1 MQHEVTTVVDCL
13 HQAVAKWGDGI
24 FLDFTG
30 ETYSFRETEQRAA
43 QLAGG
48 LSRRGVK
55 FGDTVL
61 VMLDNGPDYAFLWHA
76 AAKLGAILAPIN
88 TDYRGEFLRHQAT
101 DSRATVMILE
111 DHYLDRIE
119 FLASE
124 LGGLERLVV
133 RGAIREVAHPAAV
146 EQLADCYA
154 AERLE
159 APPTVRPEDP
169 IAIFYTS
176 GTTGPSKG
184 CIVSHNYLCNLSRE
198 LAHFAGVRQGEV
210 WWTCAPLFHLGA
222 NVTLFGALQVGAVAS
237 LYSRFSVSNF
247 WTEIE
252 RARADVIAMVSIM
265 LNLVATAPETEAEK
279 RCYGKVRVVHGV
291 PFSHALQDI
300 YRNRFGV
307 AVAGCINFA
316 QTEVVSI
323 VGNRL
328 GVDQAP
334 DGASGRRHDT
344 FDVEIMDDAGNICP
358 PGVTGEVVIRPRRHS
373 VMFSGYWN
381 RPEATLAQMQ
391 DLWFHT
397 GDIGKFDEDGW
408 FYFVDR
414 KKDYLRRGGENIS
427 SFEMEQVF
435 RGHPAIKDA
444 AVHAVFSEKSED
456 DVKVT
461 AVLQED
467 ASLTEQE
474 LFAWCLPHVPHF
486 AVPRYIEFREDLP
499 RTEATHRVQKHKLRA
514 DGVTASTWDRVA
526 AGVEL
531 KRR

>member
-1 MQHEVTTVVDCL
+1 
-13 HQAVAKWGDGI
+13 
-24 FLDFTG
+24 
-30 ETYSFRETEQRAA
+30 
-43 QLAGG
+43 
-48 LSRRGVK
+48 
-55 FGDTVL
+55 
-61 VMLDNGPDYAFLWHA
+61 
-76 AAKLGAILAPIN
+76 
-88 TDYRGEFLRHQAT
+88 
-101 DSRATVMILE
+101 
-111 DHYLDRIE
+111 
-119 FLASE
+119 
-124 LGGLERLVV
+124 
-133 RGAIREVAHPAAV
+133 
-146 EQLADCYA
+146 
-154 AERLE
+154 
-159 APPTVRPEDP
+159 
-169 IAIFYTS
+169 
-176 GTTGPSKG
+176 
-184 CIVSHNYLCNLSRE
+184 
-198 LAHFAGVRQGEV
+198 
-210 WWTCAPLFHLGA
+210 
-222 NVTLFGALQVGAVAS
+222 
-237 LYSRFSVSNF
+237 
-247 WTEIE
+247 
-252 RARADVIAMVSIM
+252 M